1 MTTDREK
8 MTAKHMARLS
18 KLPANSGHAKV
29 LRARLGLDAPEAPEA
44 PVAVVAVVAVA
55 TPEPVVEEEAPKAK
69 KKRKK

>member
-1 MTTDREK
+1 MNNRDFKR
-8 MTAKHMARLS
+8 AKHAARLA
-18 KLPANSGHAKV
+18 KLPPKSGHAKV

-44 PVAVVAVVAVA
+44 PVAVVAVA